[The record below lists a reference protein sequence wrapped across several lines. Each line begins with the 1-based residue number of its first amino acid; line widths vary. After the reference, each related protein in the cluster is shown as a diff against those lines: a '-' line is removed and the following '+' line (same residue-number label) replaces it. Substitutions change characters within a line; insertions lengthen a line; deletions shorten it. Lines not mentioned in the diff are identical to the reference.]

1 MNQTTQAKQIL
12 KIILPTPFPVGDVNV
27 YLIKG
32 ERVTLVDAGP
42 KTEEAWL
49 SFQHQLKEY
58 GYAPDDIE
66 QIIITHHHPDHVG
79 MLDYFDHNIPV
90 FGHPF
95 NKPWLKKDEGFLQA
109 QARYFEQLFLT
120 FGLDE
125 NFLPSIQK
133 LNDTLEYSCNRT
145 LHHELVEGMEI
156 AGLPGWIVMETPGHA
171 QSHIVLYEEKT
182 GILVGGDLLLKD
194 ISPNPLLE
202 PPMIDGAFD
211 RPKPQLQLN
220 NSISKLLDLSLSI
233 VYPGHGEN
241 IENAHELIAYRLKK
255 QAERAELVKG
265 FLQKKPLTAFEVCK
279 ALFPTIYHKQLML
292 TMSETVGQLDYLEDN
307 GQIKIDETNTPAL
320 YYAVEKKR

>member
-1 MNQTTQAKQIL
+1 MNQITQAKQIL

-32 ERVTLVDAGP
+32 ERLTLVDAGP

-49 SFQHQLKEY
+49 SFQQQLKEY
-58 GYAPDDIE
+58 GYTPDDIE

-95 NKPWLKKDEGFLQA
+95 NKPWLKKDERFLQA

-120 FGLDE
+120 FGLGE

-133 LNDTLEYSCNRT
+133 LNNTLEYSCDRE
-145 LHHELVEGMEI
+145 LHHDLIEGMEI
-156 AGLPGWIVMETPGHA
+156 DGLSGWIVMETPGHA

-202 PPMIDGAFD
+202 PPMIEGVTD
-211 RPKPQLQLN
+211 RPRPQLQLN
-220 NSISKLLDLSLSI
+220 NSISKLLDLSISV

-241 IENAHELIAYRLKK
+241 IENVHELIAYRLKK

-265 FLQKKPLTAFEVCK
+265 FLQEKPLTAFEVCK

-307 GQIKIDETNTPAL
+307 RQIRIDEINTPAL
-320 YYAVEKKR
+320 YYVVEK